1 MTKNKTA
8 KAIKAI
14 LVDLAIRDT
23 LPLDMNA
30 LDENVFLP
38 ALEETETHEYLD
50 HPDGG
55 FASEE
60 VPVSKES
67 YWSIRSVMAS
77 VESDAIE
84 SVQDGNFD
92 ESNPV
97 CDKVVPQKLFD
108 DMANSLSSAICL
120 IRDQYYP
127 DDELAISEFDSV
139 INDCIRSLNNY
150 NKITK

>member
-14 LVDLAIRDT
+14 LVDLAISDT

-67 YWSIRSVMAS
+67 YWSIR
-77 VESDAIE
+77 
-84 SVQDGNFD
+84 
-92 ESNPV
+92 
-97 CDKVVPQKLFD
+97 
-108 DMANSLSSAICL
+108 
-120 IRDQYYP
+120 
-127 DDELAISEFDSV
+127 
-139 INDCIRSLNNY
+139 
-150 NKITK
+150 